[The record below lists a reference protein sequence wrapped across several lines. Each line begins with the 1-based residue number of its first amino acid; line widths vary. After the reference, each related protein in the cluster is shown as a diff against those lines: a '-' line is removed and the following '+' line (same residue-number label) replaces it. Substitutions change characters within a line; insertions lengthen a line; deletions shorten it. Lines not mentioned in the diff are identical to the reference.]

1 MVIRSHE
8 SIQRAAALNRTIM
21 HKGQVDAAC
30 PTQEL
35 QGSGGSFRT
44 CLSQPGFA
52 ASLGIPD
59 MNPHA

>member
-8 SIQRAAALNRTIM
+8 SIRRAAALNRAIM
-21 HKGQVDAAC
+21 HKGQVDAAG
-30 PTQEL
+30 PVHEL

-52 ASLGIPD
+52 ASLGVVD
-59 MNPHA
+59 TSPHS